1 MKYMKKIIRALSV
14 LLVCVCI
21 MNISGSVHA
30 KNSSELTSNEL
41 QELED
46 QIEQAEDEMEGL
58 KDSLS
63 DVQELVEGLESEKAN
78 LKNYVEALDST
89 MLAIEQKIS
98 DLETQIAQKE
108 ADIEYTQNELEQAKA
123 IEAEQYAAMSNRI
136 KYVYEKGYGH
146 YVEVLLQAS
155 GASDLLN
162 RLTYVEAIMVYDQE
176 RLDEF
181 IANKEYI
188 DLCERQLQA
197 EKEYLDAMKV
207 CVQNE
212 MDATEVLIAT
222 KSQEIEAYEH
232 SIKDKEQAIA
242 EYEAEIAEQNEII
255 KALEK
260 AIEEEKKRLLEG
272 NAIIY
277 DGGVFA
283 FPLESYTRVSDD
295 YGPRIHPILG
305 TPQFHNGVDFA
316 APKGTKIYAAYDGKV
331 VAATYSSSMG
341 NYIMIDH
348 GSGLYTIYM
357 HASKLYVSK
366 DDVVIKGQHIAGV
379 GSTGRSTG
387 NHLHFSVR
395 LNGEYVSPW
404 DYLKK

>member
-1 MKYMKKIIRALSV
+1 MKKIIQVSG
-14 LLVCVCI
+14 LLLCFTLFVGMSDSAQAQM
-21 MNISGSVHA
+21 MNDV
-30 KNSSELTSNEL
+30 TSPLL

-46 QIEQAEDEMEGL
+46 QIENAEDEIEDL
-58 KDSLS
+58 QDSLS
-63 DVQELVEGLESEKAN
+63 DVQGLVDELEGAKVN
-78 LKNYVEALDST
+78 LSNYVEALDGAL
-89 MLAIEQKIS
+89 LAIEEKIAG
-98 DLETQIAQKE
+98 LETQIVQKE
-108 ADIEYTQNELEQAKA
+108 ADIAEAQVRLEQAQA
-123 IEAEQYAAMSNRI
+123 TEAEQYAAMSNRI
-136 KYVYEKGYGH
+136 KYVYEKGSDN
-146 YVEVLLQAS
+146 YVQILLEAS
-155 GASDLLN
+155 NSADLLN
-162 RLTYVEAIMVYDQE
+162 RLTYVDAIMSYDQD
-176 RLDEF
+176 RLEEY

-197 EKEYLDAMKV
+197 EKDYLDAMKA
-207 CVQNE
+207 CVENE
-212 MDATEVLIAT
+212 MAATETLIAT
-222 KSQEIEAYEH
+222 KSEEILAYEQDI
-232 SIKDKEQAIA
+232 SNKEKAIA
-242 EYEAEIAEQNEII
+242 EYEAEIAEQTELI

-260 AIEEEKKRLLEG
+260 AAEEEKKKLLEG
-272 NAIIY
+272 DGVLY
-277 DGGVFA
+277 DGGTFA

-295 YGPRIHPILG
+295 YGPRIHPILN

-316 APKGTKIYAAYDGKV
+316 APKGTKIFAAYDGKV

-341 NYIMIDH
+341 NYVMIDH

-366 DDVVIKGQHIAGV
+366 GDVVVKGQHIAGV

>member
-1 MKYMKKIIRALSV
+1 MKKVIQVSSLLLCFTLIISV
-14 LLVCVCI
+14 AD
-21 MNISGSVHA
+21 SVQA
-30 KNSSELTSNEL
+30 KKASELTSPEI

-46 QIEQAEDEMEGL
+46 QIQDAEDEIDGL
-58 KDSLS
+58 KNSLS
-63 DVQELVEGLESEKAN
+63 DVQGLVDELEGAKTN
-78 LKNYVEALDST
+78 LNNYVEALDGAL
-89 MLAIEQKIS
+89 LAIEEKIA
-98 DLETQIAQKE
+98 DLEAQIVQKE
-108 ADIEYTQNELEQAKA
+108 ADIAEAQARLEQAQKT
-123 IEAEQYAAMSNRI
+123 EAEQYAAMSNRI
-136 KYVYEKGYGH
+136 KYVYEKGSTN
-146 YVEVLLQAS
+146 YVQILLQAS
-155 GASDLLN
+155 DSADLLN
-162 RLTYVEAIMVYDQE
+162 RLTYVDAIMSYDQD
-176 RLDEF
+176 RLEEF

-197 EKEYLDAMKV
+197 EKEYLDAMKA

-212 MDATEVLIAT
+212 MEATETLIAT
-222 KSQEIEAYEH
+222 KGQEILAYEQDI
-232 SIKDKEQAIA
+232 SNKEQAIA
-242 EYEAEIAEQNEII
+242 EYEAEIAEQTELIQ
-255 KALEK
+255 ALEK
-260 AIEEEKKRLLEG
+260 AVEEEKKKLIDGGGLL
-272 NAIIY
+272 Y
-277 DGGVFA
+277 DGGIFA

-295 YGPRIHPILG
+295 YGPRIHPILN

-316 APKGTKIYAAYDGKV
+316 APKGTKIFAAYDGKV

-341 NYIMIDH
+341 NYVMIDH

-366 DDVVIKGQHIAGV
+366 DDVVVKGQHIAGV